1 MKVYEVEF
9 HYGRQTYE
17 FLSSLDLE
25 VGKTYRITDDLGHTY
40 RNRVLIVDERDV
52 AVFSGT
58 LREIVDPTEET
69 PW

>member
-17 FLSSLDLE
+17 FLSNLTLE
-25 VGKTYRITDDLGHTY
+25 VGKTYRLTNEAGHTY
-40 RNRVLIVDERDV
+40 KSRALIVGVKDV
-52 AVFSGT
+52 SVYSGT
-58 LREIVDPTEET
+58 LSEIVEAEEVM

>member
-17 FLSSLDLE
+17 FLSKLNLE
-25 VGKTYRITDDLGHTY
+25 VGKTYRLTNDLGHTY
-40 RNRVLIVDERDV
+40 KSRARIVDEKEV
-52 AVFSGT
+52 SVFSGT
-58 LREIVDPTEET
+58 MREIMAAEEAM

>member
-17 FLSSLDLE
+17 FLSDLDLV
-25 VGKTYRITDDLGHTY
+25 VGKTYRLTNDLGHTY
-40 RNRVLIVDERDV
+40 KSRALIIDKKDV
-52 AVFSGT
+52 SVFSGT
-58 LREIVDPTEET
+58 MREIIDATEET

>member
-17 FLSSLDLE
+17 FLSKLNLE
-25 VGKTYRITDDLGHTY
+25 VGKTYRLTNDLGHTY
-40 RNRVLIVDERDV
+40 KSRALIVGEKEIS
-52 AVFSGT
+52 VFSGT
-58 LREIVDPTEET
+58 MREIVDAEEEM